1 VCMLINNPIAVQGQ
15 ITRAQDLSIIKQNEA
30 NRGFVEQLNIQ
41 KTKENDEE
49 TKSKQVL
56 EKDDVENNGQRHDAK
71 EKGKNQYFG
80 DGGKGRK
87 KNDGVIVKKG
97 PGNTLI
103 TGFDIKV

>member
-1 VCMLINNPIAVQGQ
+1 MIVNNPIAIQGQ
-15 ITRAQDLSIIKQNEA
+15 ITRSQDLSIIRQNEE
-30 NRGFVEQLNIQ
+30 NRGFVEQLSIQ

-56 EKDDVENNGQRHDAK
+56 EKDDLDNDGQRHDAK

-87 KNDGVIVKKG
+87 KNDGVIIKKG
-97 PGNTLI
+97 PNNEI
-103 TGFDIKV
+103 IKGFDIKV

>member
-1 VCMLINNPIAVQGQ
+1 MIINNPISIQGQ
-15 ITRAQDLSIIKQNEA
+15 ITRATDLSIIKQNED

-41 KTKENDEE
+41 KVKEDDAD

-56 EKDDVENNGQRHDAK
+56 EKDDVENDGQRHDAK

-87 KNDGVIVKKG
+87 KTDGVIIKKG
-97 PGNTLI
+97 PGNTVI
-103 TGFDIKV
+103 KGFDIKV